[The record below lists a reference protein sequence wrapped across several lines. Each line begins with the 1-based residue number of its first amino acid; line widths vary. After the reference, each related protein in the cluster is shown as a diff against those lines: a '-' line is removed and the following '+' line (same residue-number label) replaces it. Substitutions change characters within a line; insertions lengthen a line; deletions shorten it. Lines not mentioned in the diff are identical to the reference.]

1 LNIIDKMRSE
11 NISYNKI
18 SNYLNDNNIL
28 SKEKGKWYGS
38 SVRSV
43 YLNGVLN

>member
-1 LNIIDKMRSE
+1 MRSE

-43 YLNGVLN
+43 YLNGILN